1 LAIGADSSVESGK
14 HMNVVVLGAGTVG
27 QAVAQLLCDRNVNV
41 CVVDMQGD
49 HLLRI
54 EERLDVQTVCGSA
67 CDSST
72 LFQAGVQVADL
83 VLAVTS
89 LDETN
94 LVSASVAKV
103 MGAQRCV
110 ARVFNPIFR
119 DNSTFDYQSHFA
131 IDRVISLEHLTA
143 LELAKQIRSSA
154 VLAVENFVR
163 GGIEVQGISV
173 GEGARAIGVPMRK
186 LGLPPAVRV
195 GLISSSTR
203 CIIPG
208 ANDAAAVGDQVTL
221 IGAQKDL
228 DEVQT
233 LFEERSTPRM
243 RVVIAGGGEIGLNL
257 ARLLEKM
264 RCTTTLLESD
274 AERCEYI
281 AERLARTTVLHADIK
296 SLADLEEARVGG
308 ADVFV
313 ACTGR
318 DEENIVCG
326 VEAKELGC
334 PRLLTVVRSP
344 DYANVLQRLGIDVAV
359 SPRQAMARQIMGMVA
374 RGPILERSPVAGNS
388 AEIWEIAVRKNVPAT
403 RAPLKEL
410 VLPDSLVAAIER
422 GEFVK
427 VPGADDQLRAG
438 DTVVLLVHKKSQNK
452 ILRLFQK
459 DDVK

>member
-1 LAIGADSSVESGK
+1 
-14 HMNVVVLGAGTVG
+14 MNVVVLGAGTVG
-27 QAVAQLLCDRNVNV
+27 QAVAQLLCDRNINV
-41 CVVDMQGD
+41 CVVDLLGD
-49 HLLRI
+49 HLERI
-54 EERLDVQTVCGSA
+54 EERLDVRTVTGSG
-67 CDSST
+67 CDSAT

-94 LVSASVAKV
+94 LVSASVAKK

-119 DNSTFDYQSHFA
+119 DKSTFDYQSHFA

-163 GGIEVQGISV
+163 GGIEVQGITV
-173 GEGARAIGVPMRK
+173 GADARAVGVPMNR
-186 LGLPPAVRV
+186 LSLPPTVRV
-195 GLISSSTR
+195 GLISGQNR

-208 ANDAAAVGDQVTL
+208 ANDAADAGDQVTL
-221 IGAQKDL
+221 IGAQKNI
-228 DEVQT
+228 DEVLP
-233 LFEERSTPRM
+233 LFEERSSARM

-257 ARLLEKM
+257 ARLLERM
-264 RCTTTLLESD
+264 RCSITILESD
-274 AERCEYI
+274 VERCEYI
-281 AERLARTTVLHADIK
+281 AELLTRTTVLHADIK
-296 SLADLEEARVGG
+296 SLADLEEARVGS

-326 VEAKELGC
+326 VEAKQLGC

-344 DYANVLQRLGIDVAV
+344 DYANVLERLGIDVAV

-374 RGPILERSPVAGNS
+374 TGPILERSPVAGDS
-388 AEIWEIAVRKNVPAT
+388 AEIWEVAVRRDVQAT
-403 RAPLKEL
+403 RAPLRDL

-422 GEFVK
+422 GEYVK
-427 VPGADDQLRAG
+427 VPGADDQLQPG
-438 DTVVLLVHKKSQNK
+438 DTAVMLVHKNSQQA
-452 ILRLFQK
+452 ILDLFEK
-459 DDVK
+459 TD

>member
-1 LAIGADSSVESGK
+1 
-14 HMNVVVLGAGTVG
+14 MNVVVLGAGTVG
-27 QAVAQLLCDRNVNV
+27 QAVAQLLCDRNINV
-41 CVVDMQGD
+41 CVVDLRAD
-49 HLLRI
+49 HLERI
-54 EERLDVQTVCGSA
+54 EERLDVRTVCGSA
-67 CDSST
+67 CDAST

-94 LVSASVAKV
+94 LVCASVAKK

-119 DNSTFDYQSHFA
+119 DKSTFDYQSHFA

-154 VLAVENFVR
+154 VLVVENFVR
-163 GGIEVQGISV
+163 GGIEVQGILV
-173 GEGARAIGVPMRK
+173 GEGARAVGVPMRR
-186 LGLPPAVRV
+186 LGLPRTVRV
-195 GLISSSTR
+195 GLIASDRR

-208 ANDAAAVGDQVTL
+208 ADDAAEVGDQVTL

-228 DEVQT
+228 DEV
-233 LFEERSTPRM
+233 LPFFEERSVARM
-243 RVVIAGGGEIGLNL
+243 RVIIAGGGEIGLNL

-264 RCTTTLLESD
+264 RCSTTLLESD
-274 AERCEYI
+274 VERCEYV
-281 AERLARTTVLHADIK
+281 AERLPKTTVLHADIK
-296 SLADLEEARVGG
+296 SLADLEEARVGS

-334 PRLLTVVRSP
+334 PKLLTVVRSP
-344 DYANVLQRLGIDVAV
+344 DYAHVLQRLGIDVAV

-374 RGPILERSPVAGNS
+374 TGPILERSPVAGDS
-388 AEIWEIAVRKNVPAT
+388 AEIWEIAVRRNVRAT
-403 RAPLKEL
+403 RAPLKDL

-422 GEFVK
+422 GEYVK
-427 VPGADDQLRAG
+427 VPGADDQLQPG
-438 DTVVLLVHKKSQNK
+438 DTAVMLVHRDAQQH
-452 ILRLFQK
+452 ILELFVRT
-459 DDVK
+459 D